1 MKSEEFATARLA
13 KFQTLSM
20 CLIDSAKVLHRGGTV
35 SAFCSF
41 RLITQFYAG

>member
-1 MKSEEFATARLA
+1 MRNEKWAARLA
-13 KFQTLSM
+13 NSAFLSM
-20 CLIDSAKVLHRGGTV
+20 CFIDDAKVLHRGGTV